1 MASCFGLRVEYLV
14 VSLKSKKGG
23 GGGGVLA
30 ILRVD
35 GGYIIPQVL
44 ARK

>member
-23 GGGGVLA
+23 GGGV
-30 ILRVD
+30 
-35 GGYIIPQVL
+35 GYF
-44 ARK
+44 KG

>member
-23 GGGGVLA
+23 GGGVLA

>member
-23 GGGGVLA
+23 GGVLA

-35 GGYIIPQVL
+35 GGYIIP
-44 ARK
+44 

>member
-23 GGGGVLA
+23 GGV
-30 ILRVD
+30 
-35 GGYIIPQVL
+35 GYF
-44 ARK
+44 KG